1 MSINQ
6 DVQKLEPGA
15 LIEFYELDTTLA
27 GLAEIA
33 RFHGMPDR
41 NSLWWDG
48 EEYHPWPIT
57 SEGFDLTSDQ
67 PPTPKLAVGNINLS
81 ITALCL
87 AYDDLVGAKLTRRR
101 TFAKYVDAINFP
113 SGVNPDADPTQE
125 MPPEIWYIER
135 KSAETPEAVE
145 FELASA
151 LDFNGVQLPRRKILA
166 SRCMWISIGGYRGP
180 YCGYAGP
187 AVATADDTPTSD
199 PALDRCGGRVASCK
213 LRYGENNPLPYG
225 GFPAAGLMRT

>member
-1 MSINQ
+1 VTVNQ
-6 DVQKLEPGA
+6 EIQKLEPGA
-15 LIEFYELDTTLA
+15 LIELFELDATIL
-27 GLAEIA
+27 GVAEVT

-41 NSLWWDG
+41 NPIWWNG
-48 EEYHPWPIT
+48 EEYSPWPIQA
-57 SEGFDLTSDQ
+57 EGFDLTTDQ

-101 TFAKYVDAINFP
+101 TLGKYLDAVNFP
-113 SGVNPDADPTQE
+113 GGVNADADPTQE
-125 MPPEIWYIER
+125 MPQEIWYIER
-135 KSAETPEAVE
+135 KSGETPEAVE

-151 LDFNGVQLPRRKILA
+151 LDFNGVNLPRRKIIA

-180 YCGYAGP
+180 YCGYNGP
-187 AVATADDTPTSD
+187 AVAKADDTPTAD
-199 PALDRCGGRVASCK
+199 LALDRCGGRVSSCK
-213 LRYGENNPLPYG
+213 LRFGANNPLPFG